1 MANEKQTKQKFNVE
15 QLIYD
20 DFGPEA
26 VIDSMN
32 SDGTVSLTLA
42 DGRKPKLNINQ
53 MLKDDGVDP
62 NSVEFILNSPGTAK
76 ADNALGF
83 TKQAG
88 MIFAKT
94 PKQQLGYLQREFG
107 EENVVQDDS
116 GFKVKD
122 SDGFWKKADSSW
134 YNEIAASSPIVAA
147 SIAGTI
153 QGAAAGSLAGP
164 VGTVTGGILGG
175 AASAALAQYGE
186 QKFAEMAG
194 VRTEQDAMETASEV
208 GRDMANNIVWDVATL
223 GAGKVLRAINPFSK
237 MKIANTLGG
246 LVQGTK
252 PDDWMVAMRSAEDAG
267 AIRKVADADF
277 KALSSGLQQSELR
290 PSTKMMAATFGKS
303 IETAKKVAER
313 NYEKGLKVLH
323 ESGVMDYSHMPIT
336 SVRNGLIDD
345 LSKAGLMTVDDAGK
359 PIFKSK
365 ALLQS
370 SPVQVVD
377 ETAQMRLKN
386 VFNSVEA
393 LYQKQEAGVPGANVL
408 KNKPELGELLT
419 LKRHIN
425 EVQKNLGHFMSA
437 SSVSD
442 KPGQILSK
450 ASSAAD
456 RIFNIG
462 ANHVTTKISGRPADE
477 VFKEMN
483 SKYSNFRTGYDFITK
498 KAKDLDVSNLGNAQ
512 DLAKMVSKL
521 DSEGGANIL
530 QAYKT
535 MADSISSTSMNDRLV
550 TLQRLNAG
558 KNLASGYGGAGVTG
572 AVRTM
577 AGLTPKATGNAI
589 TAGTMAG
596 RGVKDVARALS
607 PLIPIAKGN
616 EFLRKLSKTDR
627 AKMLVN
633 NDMLSSFLQT
643 ITDFQPMQQQAE
655 QELMQQ
661 VP

>member
-1 MANEKQTKQKFNVE
+1 MDQQELDLEALVE
-15 QLIYD
+15 AQLGTGSRVD
-20 DFGPEA
+20 SSNSDGSVN
-26 VIDSMN
+26 VIDSTGAK
-32 SDGTVSLTLA
+32 S
-42 DGRKPKLNINQ
+42 KLDING
-53 MLKDDGVDP
+53 MLKASNIDP
-62 NSVEFILNSPGTAK
+62 NSVKMKYNSPLTAK
-76 ADNALGF
+76 DENALGF

-107 EENVVQDDS
+107 EENVVQDGDS
-116 GFKVKD
+116 FKIKD
-122 SDGFWKKADSSW
+122 ADGFWKKADSSW
-134 YNEIAASSPIVAA
+134 YNEIAASSPVIAA

-153 QGAAAGSLAGP
+153 KGAAVGTAAGP
-164 VGTVTGGILGG
+164 AGAVVGGILGG

-208 GRDMANNIVWDVATL
+208 GRDMATNIVWDVATL
-223 GAGKVLRAINPFSK
+223 GAGKVLKAINPFNK
-237 MKIANTLGG
+237 MKVANTLGG
-246 LVQGTK
+246 LIQGTK
-252 PDDWMVAMRSAEDAG
+252 PDDWMIAMRSAEDAS
-267 AIRKVADADF
+267 AIRRVAELDY
-277 KALSSGLQQSELR
+277 KSLSNGLQQSELR
-290 PSTKMMAATFGKS
+290 PSTKMMASTFGKS

-365 ALLQS
+365 SLLQS

-386 VFNSVEA
+386 VWNSVET

-462 ANHVTTKISGRPADE
+462 ANHITTKVGGRPAGE

-535 MADSISSTSMNDRLV
+535 MADSINSTSMNDRLV

-577 AGLTPKATGNAI
+577 AGLTPKATGNVM

-596 RGVKDVARALS
+596 RGVKDMARALS
-607 PLIPIAKGN
+607 PLVPIAKGN

-643 ITDFQPMQQQAE
+643 ITDFQPIQQQTE

>member
-1 MANEKQTKQKFNVE
+1 MDQQELDLEALVE
-15 QLIYD
+15 AQLGTGSRVD
-20 DFGPEA
+20 SSNSDGSVN
-26 VIDSMN
+26 VIDSTGAK
-32 SDGTVSLTLA
+32 S
-42 DGRKPKLNINQ
+42 KLDING
-53 MLKDDGVDP
+53 MLKASNIDP
-62 NSVEFILNSPGTAK
+62 NSVKMKYNSPLTAK
-76 ADNALGF
+76 DENALGF

-107 EENVVQDDS
+107 EENVVQDGDS
-116 GFKVKD
+116 FKIKD
-122 SDGFWKKADSSW
+122 ADGFWKKADSSW
-134 YNEIAASSPIVAA
+134 YNEIAASSPVIAA

-153 QGAAAGSLAGP
+153 KGAAVGTAAGP
-164 VGTVTGGILGG
+164 AGAVVGGILGG

-208 GRDMANNIVWDVATL
+208 GRDMATNIVWDVATL
-223 GAGKVLRAINPFSK
+223 GAGKVLKAINPFNK
-237 MKIANTLGG
+237 MKVANTLGG
-246 LVQGTK
+246 LIQGTK
-252 PDDWMVAMRSAEDAG
+252 PDDWMIAMRSAEDAS
-267 AIRKVADADF
+267 AIRRVAELDY
-277 KALSSGLQQSELR
+277 KSLSNGLQQSELR
-290 PSTKMMAATFGKS
+290 PSTKMMASTFGKS

-345 LSKAGLMTVDDAGK
+345 LSKAGLMTVDDAGN

-365 ALLQS
+365 SLLQS

-386 VFNSVEA
+386 VFNSVENM
-393 LYQKQEAGVPGANVL
+393 YQKQERGVPGANVL

-462 ANHVTTKISGRPADE
+462 ANHITTKVGGRPAGE

-535 MADSISSTSMNDRLV
+535 MADSINSTSMNDRLV

-558 KNLASGYGGAGVTG
+558 KNLASGFGGSG
-572 AVRTM
+572 ASGGTRTLLGM
-577 AGLTPKATGNAI
+577 TPKTVGGIVTDASESIHKTRKLI
-589 TAGTMAG
+589 PPQ
-596 RGVKDVARALS
+596 VLS
-607 PLIPIAKGN
+607 PLVPIAKAN
-616 EFLRKLSKTDR
+616 QFLRKLSKTDR

-643 ITDFQPMQQQAE
+643 ITDFQPIQQQTE

>member
-1 MANEKQTKQKFNVE
+1 MSQQELDLEALVEAQLGVGSRVDSTNPDGTINVVDSTGAKNKLDITGMLKAANVNPSAVKMKFN
-15 QLIYD
+15 
-20 DFGPEA
+20 
-26 VIDSMN
+26 
-32 SDGTVSLTLA
+32 
-42 DGRKPKLNINQ
+42 
-53 MLKDDGVDP
+53 
-62 NSVEFILNSPGTAK
+62 SPMTAK
-76 ADNALGF
+76 DENALGF

-94 PKQQLGYLQREFG
+94 PKQQLAYLQREFG
-107 EENVVQDDS
+107 PENVAQDGDS
-116 GFKVKD
+116 FKVKD

-134 YNEIAASSPIVAA
+134 YNEIAASSPVVAA

-153 QGAAAGSLAGP
+153 KGAAVGTAAGPAGS
-164 VGTVTGGILGG
+164 VIGGLLGG

-194 VRTEQDAMETASEV
+194 VRTEQDAMETASEI
-208 GRDMANNIVWDVATL
+208 GRDMANNLIWDVATL
-223 GAGKVLRAINPFSK
+223 GAGKVIKAVNPFNK

-246 LVQGTK
+246 LIQGTK
-252 PDDWMVAMRSAEDAG
+252 PDDWMVAMRSAEDANV
-267 AIRKVADADF
+267 IKKVAEADF

-313 NYEKGLKVLH
+313 NYDKGLKILH
-323 ESGVMDYSHMPIT
+323 DSGVFDYSHMPIT

-345 LSKAGLMTVDDAGK
+345 LSKAGLMTMDDAGN

-365 ALLQS
+365 NLLQS

-377 ETAQMRLKN
+377 ETAQQRLKN
-386 VFNSVEA
+386 VFNAVENI
-393 LYQKQEAGVPGANVL
+393 YKKQEAGVPGATAL
-408 KNKPELGELLT
+408 KNTPELSELLA

-425 EVQKNLGHFMSA
+425 EVQKNLGHFMSP

-442 KPGQILSK
+442 RPGQILSK
-450 ASSAAD
+450 AASAAD

-462 ANHVTTKISGRPADE
+462 ADHVTTKVGGVPAGKL
-477 VFKEMN
+477 FKKMN
-483 SKYSNFRTGYDFITK
+483 SEYSNFRTGYDFITK

-521 DSEGGANIL
+521 DTEGGASIL

-535 MADSISSTSMNDRLV
+535 MADSIGSTSMNDRLV
-550 TLQRLNAG
+550 TLQRLTAG
-558 KNLASGYGGAGVTG
+558 KNLASGYGGAGMSGAIRTVT
-572 AVRTM
+572 
-577 AGLTPKATGNAI
+577 GLTPKATGNVV
-589 TAGTMAG
+589 TSSTMAG
-596 RGVKDVARALS
+596 RGIKDVAKVLS
-607 PLIPIAKGN
+607 PLVPIAKAN
-616 EFLRKLSKTDR
+616 QFLRKVSKTDR

-633 NDMLSSFLQT
+633 NDLLSQFLQS
-643 ITDFQPMQQQAE
+643 ITDFNMTQQSTE
-655 QELMQQ
+655 QQLMQQ